1 MNTASTTA
9 SATQEKPRQNWAGLW
24 NISFGFF
31 GIQIGFA
38 LQNANMSRVFQ
49 SLGSAIDDL
58 PALWVAA
65 PLTGL
70 LVQPIIGHLS
80 DKTWLGK
87 LGRRRPYFL
96 LGAVLAG
103 SVFGDHCSPI
113 SDTTI
118 LSSTGARCHHI
129 DHVATQLPY
138 ALAVA
143 LVSAIGYVV
152 LGIFA
157 SLGLALAAASVC
169 FVVVC
174 LIFAALSKA
183 KVSKQVSA

>member
-1 MNTASTTA
+1 
-9 SATQEKPRQNWAGLW
+9 
-24 NISFGFF
+24 
-31 GIQIGFA
+31 
-38 LQNANMSRVFQ
+38 
-49 SLGSAIDDL
+49 
-58 PALWVAA
+58 
-65 PLTGL
+65 
-70 LVQPIIGHLS
+70 
-80 DKTWLGK
+80 
-87 LGRRRPYFL
+87 
-96 LGAVLAG
+96 
-103 SVFGDHCSPI
+103 
-113 SDTTI
+113 
-118 LSSTGARCHHI
+118 HHI

-157 SLGLALAAASVC
+157 SLGLALAAASVS